1 MDDNEIGAVSLLE
14 SVHAMI
20 HLVRAYQVYTATLE
34 RDASNSNSSSSN
46 NSGHETTPMDD
57 TTIIGKKRKGS
68 PSSSSVEEKSSGSGT
83 SRKTTQVSKPK
94 DKDTAVDVSSP
105 AATTTDRPYSPFE
118 YIGSQVTKADAEK
131 YRKFVSELLP
141 QLSAFLVIQDI
152 RDLLECNPITGRVP
166 MTPGNYCNECGN
178 SHTKREKKASRKI
191 ERRYKTAPQSP
202 TTSQSSSQR
211 PSGGAPSSPS
221 ASMSAATI
229 TSQSECRCLDCG
241 EVLQSC
247 IDYFA
252 LSSALCNSYLYLDCM
267 SVVGASDGGSKPPTL
282 SSPIAAAV
290 VREEPATPIIT
301 TETLFNVL
309 AMFPVVRRYKGPHKL
324 QRIAF
329 LNQCYFVTHL
339 VYTFSDWGQHSL
351 HRNLFQPEYDFI
363 VAHMDYAIEDL
374 NVRYE
379 LPAVDAGVP
388 VALYSIFV
396 VAAAAAAAAVC

>member
-34 RDASNSNSSSSN
+34 TDAASSNDSHGSSSSN
-46 NSGHETTPMDD
+46 GHEITQTDD
-57 TTIIGKKRKGS
+57 TIIGKKRKGS
-68 PSSSSVEEKSSGSGT
+68 PMSSTGT
-83 SRKTTQVSKPK
+83 SRKTNQGLRQK
-94 DKDTAVDVSSP
+94 DKDTAVAVSSS
-105 AATTTDRPYSPFE
+105 ASTMDRPYSPFE
-118 YIGSQVTKADAEK
+118 YIGSQVTKAEAEK
-131 YRKFVSELLP
+131 YRKFISELLP

-191 ERRYKTAPQSP
+191 ERRYKAAPQSP
-202 TTSQSSSQR
+202 TTSQSSSKR
-211 PSGGAPSSPS
+211 PSVAAPSSPS
-221 ASMSAATI
+221 VAMSATTL
-229 TSQSECRCLDCG
+229 TSQSDCRCLDCG

-267 SVVGASDGGSKPPTL
+267 SVVGTSDDSGSKPPTL
-282 SSPIAAAV
+282 ASPTAAATT
-290 VREEPATPIIT
+290 VREESAAPIIT

-374 NVRYE
+374 NVRNDE
-379 LPAVDAGVP
+379 CTCLSVVDCAVLMLPC
-388 VALYSIFV
+388 LICY
-396 VAAAAAAAAVC
+396 